1 MPLEKPYRNA
11 AQKNYHWK
19 CSSKKYPEN
28 LSLKTI
34 VRKRCLNH
42 YRSKH
47 SSKTTVA
54 EGSRKTYI
62 ESVAKSNST
71 QMLLKKPP
79 LETFVKTIRSRKLS
93 KNVLRISATNNNRAE
108 VLLRKP
114 PLETFVRTTR
124 SRMPLKSVS
133 RKNVAKTTVPK
144 CWIAVQKAATQSAR
158 QN

>member
-1 MPLEKPYRNA
+1 M
-11 AQKNYHWK
+11 
-19 CSSKKYPEN
+19 
-28 LSLKTI
+28 SLKTI

-62 ESVAKSNST
+62 ESVAKNNST

-79 LETFVKTIRSRKLS
+79 LETSKTIRSRKLS